1 MAQCF
6 CPRCKRTMEDSNFYT
21 RRNGEKF
28 DLCKK
33 CATAHVNNW
42 EPETYTWIL
51 EGLDVPYVPSEWDTV
66 LRKAYEK
73 DPSKAAG
80 SAILGKYLSKMKLN
94 QFKNYGWDDSEMLV
108 EKIEEE
114 QRLYGPSEEKMQSM
128 QAAYQEGAISEAQY
142 KTYMAAYS
150 PVPQETIFTPPPP
163 EEAQEPQYSYEVPAL
178 ELTPEDISYLAL
190 KWGRLYK
197 PEDWVALEK
206 FYDEMMAS
214 FDIQGAARIDTL
226 KMICKTSLKMNQAID
241 CGDIET
247 YQKLSRVYDSMMKS
261 AKFTA
266 AQNKEEQGE
275 FVDSIGELVALCE
288 KEGFIPRYCTDIPQD
303 KVDKTLDDMN
313 KYVYKLVT
321 QDMGLGQQIEDA
333 IKKIEIQKQMD
344 ADAEVDIF
352 DEDAMQDAGVLADA
366 DFQEYYDDLEE
377 QKEQDLLTMLGGV

>member
-6 CPRCKRTMEDSNFYT
+6 CSRCNKTMEDTNFYT
-21 RRNGEKF
+21 YKSGEKF
-28 DLCKK
+28 ELCKK
-33 CATAHVNNW
+33 CTTAHVNNW
-42 EPETYTWIL
+42 DSSTYLWIL
-51 EGLDVPYVPSEWDTV
+51 EKLDVPYIKTEWDA
-66 LRKAYEK
+66 LLKKACDK
-73 DPSKAAG
+73 DPSKVSG
-80 SAILGKYLSKMKLN
+80 SSILGKYLSKMKLR
-94 QFKNYGWDDSEMLV
+94 QWKDYHWADSERLRL
-108 EKIEEE
+108 EIEDKQKAFGPTEE
-114 QRLYGPSEEKMQSM
+114 QLQSM
-128 QAAYQEGAISEAQY
+128 QSAYEEGFISEAQY
-142 KTYMAAYS
+142 KTYMSTIAPDEPDYS
-150 PVPQETIFTPPPP
+150 SDDEDEDKPKTESYYECPVPQ
-163 EEAQEPQYSYEVPAL
+163 V
-178 ELTPEDISYLAL
+178 ELTPEDITYLAL

-197 PEDWVALEK
+197 PDEWVALEQ
-206 FYDEMMAS
+206 FYNEMMES

-266 AQNKEEQGE
+266 AQNKDEQGE

-333 IKKIEIQKQMD
+333 IKKIEIQKQMERDAENENIDMDEITVLED
-344 ADAEVDIF
+344 ADYQEYF
-352 DEDAMQDAGVLADA
+352 DELN
-366 DFQEYYDDLEE
+366 E
-377 QKEQDLLTMLGGV
+377 QKEQDMLLLYGEEE